1 MSFGFYAAIFIMMMA
16 LFLLVL
22 LPVIRLKKQP
32 AESLTKAN
40 IAVVKQR
47 LAELQREADE
57 GLLSEQDMRQA
68 SDEIKISVVEEQQ
81 AESSGNAK
89 AGIVLSVGA
98 LCAIGIAG
106 WAYLN
111 ASNISRLNE
120 AQSALEA
127 LPQLSEKL
135 AKGQADSFTAED
147 FKQLTVAIRKRL
159 QQQPDDGQGW
169 MYLGRIWMALNQ
181 TDEAYAALEK
191 AVQYAP
197 GDSEVRMTY
206 ARALMASDDIGQL
219 NNAKRLLGSLIKEQ
233 PDNDN
238 LVLMLAVVAGRV
250 GDAEVLANSLDKLK
264 GKLPEDNPIT
274 IQLNERLASLIGN
287 SNDTDSAEKTGF
299 ELTVD
304 IADDLLAKLPGDG
317 FLFVFAQDANTDNRM
332 PAAVVRMALKD
343 LPAKIVLTTDNA
355 MTPNYSIKQLAR
367 VRLIARVSLDDQ
379 APAVTGDLEGQIEA
393 DVDVGKLTTQR
404 IVIDKEIQ

>member
-1 MSFGFYAAIFIMMMA
+1 MSGIFITTV
-16 LFLLVL
+16 LVLVVLLVL
-22 LPVIRLKKQP
+22 MVVLPWLRKRPEQ
-32 AESLTKAN
+32 ENLTQAN
-40 IAVVKQR
+40 IAVVKER
-47 LAELQREADE
+47 LKELKREVDE

-68 SDEIKISVVEEQQ
+68 SDEIKISLVEEQQ

-89 AGIVLSVGA
+89 AGLVLSVGA

-159 QQQPDDGQGW
+159 QQEPADGQGW

-219 NNAKRLLGSLIKEQ
+219 NNAKRLLSSLIKEQ

-250 GDAEVLANSLDKLK
+250 GDAEVLANSLGKLK

-274 IQLNERLASLIGN
+274 IQLNERLASLTGN
-287 SNDTDSAEKTGF
+287 SNAADSGEKTGF

-304 IADDLLAKLPGDG
+304 IADDLLAKLPEGG

-332 PAAVVRMALKD
+332 PAAVVRMALKS

-393 DVDVGKLTTQR
+393 DVDVGTLTKQR